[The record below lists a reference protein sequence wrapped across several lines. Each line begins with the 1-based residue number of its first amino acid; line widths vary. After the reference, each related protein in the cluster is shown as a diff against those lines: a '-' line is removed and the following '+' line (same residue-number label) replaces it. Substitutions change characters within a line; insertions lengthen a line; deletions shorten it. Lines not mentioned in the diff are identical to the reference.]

1 MGNILFQIF
10 FIDEQSFNSFLENIP
25 WNLKDKTWVS
35 IYVIRG
41 QGGVCVCVCVCDTFK
56 FIKTVKQTCVSL
68 SSGKENK

>member
-1 MGNILFQIF
+1 MGNTLFQIF

-41 QGGVCVCVCVCDTFK
+41 EGGVCVCVCVCV
-56 FIKTVKQTCVSL
+56 IPSNL
-68 SSGKENK
+68 